1 MTSTSMLDNMMTYIF
16 IFGIFV
22 LLLILISILYV
33 FPCVRQKI
41 LDFLNGKI
49 KQLKWNG
56 ILRAITVSYLKLSS
70 GLSI

>member
-1 MTSTSMLDNMMTYIF
+1 LIAEDKNTPSNAKRLGMTSTSMLDNMMTYIF

-41 LDFLNGKI
+41 IDFVKDKI
-49 KQLKWNG
+49 K
-56 ILRAITVSYLKLSS
+56 
-70 GLSI
+70 